1 MSSRPHKT
9 RRFDTCQPEVSATEW
24 NGPSVDAEAEAEAM
38 RELRHASEAV
48 LHLATQAH
56 AAVARSDVASAEAA
70 RKSLEKQLT
79 LTRGLIDELL
89 FGAPGESVLH

>member
-1 MSSRPHKT
+1 MSSRHTKT
-9 RRFDTCQPEVSATEW
+9 RRFDLCQPEISAPEW
-24 NGPSVDAEAEAEAM
+24 NGLSLDADVDADAM

>member
-1 MSSRPHKT
+1 MSSRHPKT
-9 RRFDTCQPEVSATEW
+9 RRFDACQPEISAPEW
-24 NGPSVDAEAEAEAM
+24 NGLSLDADAAAM

-56 AAVARSDVASAEAA
+56 AAVACSDVVSAEAA

-79 LTRGLIDELL
+79 LARGLIDELL

>member
-1 MSSRPHKT
+1 MSSRHTKPP
-9 RRFDTCQPEVSATEW
+9 RFDLCHPEISASEW
-24 NGPSVDAEAEAEAM
+24 NGLSLDTDADADEM
-38 RELRHASEAV
+38 RELRLASEAV
-48 LHLATQAH
+48 LDLATQAH